1 MSPTRRQFLRAST
14 GGITALAGCSALS
27 DPEQSLLISVHNYTE
42 LRHEGYLLIENDGTE
57 VVRQY
62 VEVAGAPPDGWTT
75 AETEIALGEM
85 PTGTRLDV
93 TASFGGREPTE
104 SITLDCQPE
113 YTGDAIYVQ
122 FEPDRPINPKLRY
135 PCYDEF
141 PSAEASQGGI
151 NQSKP
156 RNPCFSGAL

>member
-1 MSPTRRQFLRAST
+1 MSPTRRQVLLAST
-14 GGITALAGCSALS
+14 GGLAALAGCSAFS

-42 LRHEGYLLIENDGTE
+42 ARHEGTLLIEHDGT
-57 VVRQY
+57 VVAHQY
-62 VEVAGAPPDGWTT
+62 VEVAAALPDEWTT
-75 AETEIALGEM
+75 VETELALGEM

-93 TASFGGREPTE
+93 TASFGDGREPTE

-113 YTGDAIYVQ
+113 YTGDSIYVQ
-122 FEPDRPINPKLRY
+122 FEPDRPTNPQVTN

-151 NQSKP
+151 NQS
-156 RNPCFSGAL
+156 